1 MRHLFHRGR
10 AERGEVTYL
19 LWLAFLLVFI
29 LPILVLVLLLY
40 QVVRGGGLDQIT
52 YLFGAI
58 AFGLIGFALLRGE
71 LAASA
76 DAPAAV
82 AGGDEEEEGE
92 ASTPAVRLAGIA
104 NHFDDLLE
112 GFHDASHQL
121 TQQVLQLSSLNE
133 ISEFAARLTDLN
145 DMLDRVLVRAMRVV
159 NAEIGSIMRLVEGGK
174 ELELVAAYG
183 LEVDA
188 RVGSRVAVE
197 DSLARAAIHEG
208 KAVVVSDITRD
219 PRFERFNDPKYGGP
233 SFLTVPLFARGELI
247 GVINLSKKRG
257 GGPFTEED
265 IHFLNAA
272 FGQIGFAL
280 ENARLYERME
290 QGYREL
296 KGLNQKLKGYASD
309 LEAQIQAR
317 TRELEEANER
327 LRSEMGR
334 VVEAD
339 RVKADFI
346 ASVSHEFRTPLN
358 AVLGFSSLILS
369 GQEGEIPEQVRTD
382 VEMVHQAG
390 ERLLRIVSNILDTSR
405 IESGSFEVD
414 RQPVP
419 LVEILREVEEQGCGL
434 PRKEGVT
441 CTADIPSGLHL
452 VSADRDKLVS
462 ALLHLVENAL
472 KFTPEGEVH
481 LSGEQR
487 GNQAVVEVSD
497 TGIGIAEQDLPYIF
511 DKFWQHPSH
520 RGMGGTGLGL
530 ALVKRIIELHDGT
543 IEVASRPGGG
553 TTFTVTLPTL

>member
-1 MRHLFHRGR
+1 MRHLFHRAR
-10 AERGEVTYL
+10 EEKGEVTYL

-40 QVVRGGGLDQIT
+40 QVIRGGGLDSIT

-71 LAASA
+71 LTATGNTSVVVAEGDGEGDG
-76 DAPAAV
+76 DATP
-82 AGGDEEEEGE
+82 
-92 ASTPAVRLAGIA
+92 PAVRLEGIA
-104 NHFDDLLE
+104 DHFDDLLE
-112 GFHDASHQL
+112 GFHDTSHQL
-121 TQQVLQLSSLNE
+121 TRQVLQLSSLNE

-159 NAEIGSIMRLVEGGK
+159 NAEIGSIMRLVAGGK

-188 RVGSRVAVE
+188 RIGSRVAVS
-197 DSLARAAIHEG
+197 DSLSRVAVQEG
-208 KAVVVSDITRD
+208 KAVVVADIATD
-219 PRFERFNDPKYGGP
+219 PRFQRFNDTKYGAP
-233 SFLTVPLFARGELI
+233 SFLTVPLFAHGELI
-247 GVINLSKKRG
+247 GVINLSKKRD

-296 KGLNQKLKGYASD
+296 KGLNQQLKGYAGD
-309 LEAQIQAR
+309 LEGQIQAR
-317 TRELEEANER
+317 TREVEEANDH
-327 LRSEMGR
+327 LRAEMAR
-334 VVEAD
+334 VAEAD
-339 RVKADFI
+339 RVKSDFI

-369 GQEGEIPEQVRTD
+369 GQEGEIPEQVHTD

-405 IESGSFEVD
+405 IETGSYEIDPRPVSLAEV
-414 RQPVP
+414 
-419 LVEILREVEEQGCGL
+419 LRDVEERGCDL
-434 PRKEGVT
+434 PRPEGVT
-441 CTADIPSGLHL
+441 CAADIPADLHL
-452 VSADRDKLVS
+452 VSADREKLVG
-462 ALLHLVENAL
+462 ALLHLVENGC
-472 KFTPEGEVH
+472 KFTRAGEVR
-481 LSGEQR
+481 LAGEQR
-487 GNQAVVEVSD
+487 GNQAVVTVTD
-497 TGIGIAEQDLPYIF
+497 TGIGIAEQDLPYVF
-511 DKFWQHPSH
+511 DKFWQHASH

-530 ALVKRIIELHDGT
+530 AVVKRVIELHGGT
-543 IEVASRPGGG
+543 IEVASRSGGP

>member
-40 QVVRGGGLDQIT
+40 QVVRGGGIDQIT

-71 LAASA
+71 LTASG
-76 DAPAAV
+76 DAPVVV
-82 AGGDEEEEGE
+82 ADGDGDGGE
-92 ASTPAVRLAGIA
+92 AEPPAVRLEGIA

-112 GFHDASHQL
+112 GFHDTSHQL
-121 TQQVLQLSSLNE
+121 THQVLQLSSLNE

-145 DMLDRVLVRAMRVV
+145 DMLDRILVRAMRVV

-174 ELELVAAYG
+174 ELELIAAYG

-188 RVGSRVAVE
+188 RIGSRVAVA
-197 DSLARAAIHEG
+197 DSLSRVAVLEG
-208 KAVVVSDITRD
+208 KAVVVSDIATD
-219 PRFERFNDPKYGGP
+219 PRFERFNDTKYGAP
-233 SFLTVPLFARGELI
+233 SFLTVPLFAHGELI
-247 GVINLSKKRG
+247 GVINLSKKRD

-296 KGLNQKLKGYASD
+296 KGLNQQLKGYAGD
-309 LEAQIQAR
+309 LEGQIQAR
-317 TRELEEANER
+317 TREVEEANGH
-327 LRSEMGR
+327 LRAEMAR
-334 VVEAD
+334 VAEAD
-339 RVKADFI
+339 RVKSDFI

-369 GQEGEIPEQVRTD
+369 GQEGEIPEQVHTD

-405 IESGSFEVD
+405 IENGNFEVD
-414 RQPVP
+414 RRPVA
-419 LVEILREVEEQGCGL
+419 LAEILHEVEERGCSL
-434 PRKEGVT
+434 PRAEGVT
-441 CTADIPSGLHL
+441 CAHDIPADLHL
-452 VSADRDKLVS
+452 VSADRDKLVG
-462 ALLHLVENAL
+462 ALLHLVENAC
-472 KFTPEGEVH
+472 KFTHAGEVR
-481 LSGEQR
+481 LAGEQR
-487 GNQAVVEVSD
+487 GNQAVVTVTDS
-497 TGIGIAEQDLPYIF
+497 GIGIAEQDLPYVF
-511 DKFWQHPSH
+511 DKFWQHASH

-543 IEVASRPGGG
+543 IEVASRPGGP
-553 TTFTVTLPTL
+553 TTLTVTLPTL

>member
-1 MRHLFHRGR
+1 MRHWFRRGR
-10 AERGEVTYL
+10 EERGEVTYL
-19 LWLAFLLVFI
+19 LWLTFLLVFI

-40 QVVRGGGLDQIT
+40 QVVRGGGLDSIT

-71 LAASA
+71 LAAMGPAPPGGTDESGA
-76 DAPAAV
+76 EEDDAGP
-82 AGGDEEEEGE
+82 
-92 ASTPAVRLAGIA
+92 PAVRLEGIA
-104 NHFDDLLE
+104 NHFDNLLD

-121 TQQVLQLSSLNE
+121 THQVLQLSSLNE

-159 NAEIGSIMRLVEGGK
+159 SAEIGSIMRLVEGGK

-183 LEVDA
+183 MAVDA
-188 RVGSRVAVE
+188 RIGSRVAVA
-197 DSLARAAIHEG
+197 DSLARVAVQEG
-208 KAVVVSDITRD
+208 RAVVVADLATD
-219 PRFERFNDPKYGGP
+219 PRFARFNDPKYGSP

-257 GGPFTEED
+257 GGVFTDAD

-296 KGLNQKLKGYASD
+296 KGLNQQLKGYAAD
-309 LEAQIQAR
+309 LEGQIRAR
-317 TRELEEANER
+317 TREVNEANDT
-327 LRSEMGR
+327 LRAEMTR
-334 VVEAD
+334 VAEAD
-339 RVKADFI
+339 RVKSDFI

-369 GQEGEIPEQVRTD
+369 GQEGEIPEQVKTD

-390 ERLLRIVSNILDTSR
+390 ERLLRIVSKILDTSR
-405 IESGSFEVD
+405 IETGSYEVD
-414 RQPVP
+414 RRP
-419 LVEILREVEEQGCGL
+419 LALAEILHEVAERACDL

-441 CTADIPSGLHL
+441 CNHDIPADLHL
-452 VSADRDKLVS
+452 VSADRDKLAG
-462 ALLHLVENAL
+462 ALLHLLENAL
-472 KFTPEGEVH
+472 KFTPAGEVR
-481 LSGEQR
+481 LTAEQR
-487 GNQAVVEVSD
+487 GNQAVVAVRD
-497 TGIGIAEQDLPYIF
+497 TGIGIAAQDLPYVF
-511 DKFWQHPSH
+511 DKFWQHPAH

-530 ALVKRIIELHDGT
+530 ALVKRVIELHDGT
-543 IEVASRPGGG
+543 LQVESRPGGP

>member
-10 AERGEVTYL
+10 EERGEVTYL

-40 QVVRGGGLDQIT
+40 QVARGGGVDSIT

-71 LAASA
+71 LAATG
-76 DAPAAV
+76 DAPVVV
-82 AGGDEEEEGE
+82 AGGDGEGDGD
-92 ASTPAVRLAGIA
+92 TPPAVRLEGIA

-112 GFHDASHQL
+112 GFHDTSHQL
-121 TQQVLQLSSLNE
+121 TRQVLQLSSLNE

-174 ELELVAAYG
+174 ELELIAAYG

-188 RVGSRVAVE
+188 RIGSRVAVA
-197 DSLARAAIHEG
+197 DSLSRVAVQEG
-208 KAVVVSDITRD
+208 KAVVVADIATD
-219 PRFERFNDPKYGGP
+219 PRFERFNDAKYGAP
-233 SFLTVPLFARGELI
+233 SFLTVPLFAHGELI
-247 GVINLSKKRG
+247 GVINLSKKRD

-296 KGLNQKLKGYASD
+296 KGLNQQLKGYAAD
-309 LEAQIQAR
+309 LEGQIQAR
-317 TRELEEANER
+317 TREVEEANEH
-327 LRSEMGR
+327 LRAEMAR
-334 VVEAD
+334 VAEAD

-405 IESGSFEVD
+405 IETGNFEVD
-414 RQPVP
+414 RRPVA
-419 LVEILREVEEQGCGL
+419 LAEILHEVAERGCAL
-434 PRKEGVT
+434 PRAEGVT
-441 CTADIPSGLHL
+441 CTHDLPSNLHL

-462 ALLHLVENAL
+462 ALLHLVENAC
-472 KFTPEGEVH
+472 KFTQAGEVR
-481 LSGEQR
+481 LAGEQR
-487 GNQAVVEVSD
+487 GNQAVVTVTDS
-497 TGIGIAEQDLPYIF
+497 GIGIAEQDLPYVL

-543 IEVASRPGGG
+543 IEVASRSGGP